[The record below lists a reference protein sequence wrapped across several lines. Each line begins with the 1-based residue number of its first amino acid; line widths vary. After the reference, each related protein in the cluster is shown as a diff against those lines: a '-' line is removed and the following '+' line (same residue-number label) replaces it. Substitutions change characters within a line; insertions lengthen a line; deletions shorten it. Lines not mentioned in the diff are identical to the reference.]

1 MTNVTHPPELVAGMA
16 IASRFRLEHLLGRGG
31 MGSVWVAHHLT
42 LGVPVAVKFVD
53 PTAGAVDEIRSRF
66 AQEAQAAAKINSPHV
81 VRMVDYGADEWGR
94 PYIAME
100 LLQGVELAKRIEG
113 DQTLELREVARVVA
127 HAAKGLTKAH
137 AAGITH
143 RDLKPEN
150 LFLCDDDD
158 GFIVK
163 ILDFGIAK
171 ADSPVGTAHH
181 RTGTGQI
188 VGTPGYMSPEQ
199 ALGAG
204 GVDFRSDLYSLGVV
218 AYRCVTGRVPF
229 AATGLG
235 ELIVAITSR
244 PHAPPSSLRADLP
257 PDLDAWFDRALA
269 KDPAARFQSAREL
282 SDSFAM
288 ACGVSLVS
296 GAHSG
301 PRSRVEPSTPLPS
314 VNPTPP
320 AVSASS
326 PAGAGTMMSASSSD
340 LDDVP
345 APPQRSIAP
354 LFAAA
359 VLGLLVL
366 GGGGALLLRSPGQAP
381 AATTPSSAPS
391 GAPPPRASSSAPEV
405 TPAAPSAT
413 ASAAPTTSAKARKPG
428 KDAAPPKSDAPP
440 SKPPAPAG
448 GRDYGL

>member
-1 MTNVTHPPELVAGMA
+1 MT

-53 PTAGAVDEIRSRF
+53 PTAGAAEEIRSRF

-100 LLQGVELAKRIEG
+100 LLQGVELAKRIDG
-113 DQTLELREVARVVA
+113 DITLELPEVARIVSQ
-127 HAAKGLTKAH
+127 AAKGLTKAH

-158 GFIVK
+158 GFVVK

-171 ADSPVGTAHH
+171 ADSPVGTTSH

-188 VGTPGYMSPEQ
+188 VGTPAYMSPEQ

-204 GVDFRSDLYSLGVV
+204 GVDQRSDLYSLGVV
-218 AYRCVTGRVPF
+218 AYRCVTGRPPF

-244 PHAPPSSLRADLP
+244 PHAAPSTLVSGLP
-257 PDLDAWFDRALA
+257 AAVDAWFERALA
-269 KDPAARFQSAREL
+269 KDPSARFQTAREL
-282 SDSFAM
+282 ADAFAM
-288 ACGVSLVS
+288 ACGVSLA
-296 GAHSG
+296 GANSG
-301 PRSRVEPSTPLPS
+301 PGSRAAAATPSS
-314 VNPTPP
+314 VSNPTPP
-320 AVSASS
+320 AVAASS
-326 PAGAGTMMSASSSD
+326 PMGSGTMMSAASD
-340 LDDVP
+340 EADEIP
-345 APPQRSIAP
+345 APPQRSLFP
-354 LFAAA
+354 LFAAGA
-359 VLGLLVL
+359 IALVVLA
-366 GGGGALLLRSPGQAP
+366 GGGSLLLRTAAPPAPVTAPPSTAPSASAVTAP
-381 AATTPSSAPS
+381 A
-391 GAPPPRASSSAPEV
+391 SAPEV
-405 TPAAPSAT
+405 TPASPSAT
-413 ASAAPTTSAKARKPG
+413 APAVPAASSKARKPT
-428 KDAAPPKSDAPP
+428 KDLPPKGDAPP
-440 SKPPAPAG
+440 PPPKPPTG